1 MFKRVVKFCR
11 TTVCAAPVF
20 FLLNTLFLLAI
31 VFLRLGMSY
40 TFKYLTEMLV
50 DTSGTVRRSH
60 VLIPILLFFVC
71 ITLAGNSGN
80 FTRMMKMLCT
90 RKAKKIYSKR
100 FLQKAYQSRQDDFY
114 VKDFYDRYEYVKT
127 HMEDTTQLSEVVFT
141 DLLYAVMNTIVV
153 SVSISV
159 FSPLIFLYIAV
170 ISVCMSSVNIYAAKK
185 RVSLNDSYVNK
196 ERSAAYYDKLFIDK
210 GAAREIRIFHLKDHL
225 LSLWK
230 EKYDGVYYDKYHL
243 ETRLKTLSC
252 LPGILQNV
260 FSYLLLVSFA
270 YGVYTGS
277 LSLGEFV
284 FLFNVMW
291 ALTGSLTSIITILS
305 GTIFE
310 KDKYVERYERF
321 VAGEAN
327 VHEEQGNRAGAF
339 SDLELGH
346 VSYRYENQ
354 QRAAVEDVSLK
365 IKRGEIVS
373 ILGDNGSGKTT
384 LSKIICGLL
393 ENYDGDV
400 WYNGESLKDIDR
412 ETYYKR
418 FGVGFQEFARY
429 SLTLRENIGIGSVEH
444 MENEKMLQEA
454 VDKGNLG
461 ELLNHLPRG
470 IDTVLGKEYDEN
482 GRELSGGQWQRVILS
497 RVYMGTPDI
506 LVLDEPTASI
516 DPIAEMELLQHFREI
531 IGGRTAILISHR
543 IGFARL
549 SDRIC
554 IMEDGR
560 LTEQGTHEELL
571 AARGKYYQLFSEQ
584 KKLYGEY

>member
-40 TFKYLTEMLV
+40 TFKYLTEMLA
-50 DTSGTVRRSH
+50 DTSGTIQRSH
-60 VLIPILLFFVC
+60 VLIPILLFFMC
-71 ITLAGNSGN
+71 ITLAGNWGN

-90 RKAKKIYSKR
+90 RKAKKIYSRR

-114 VKDFYDRYEYVKT
+114 VKDFYDQYEYVKT
-127 HMEDTTQLSEVVFT
+127 HMEDTTQLSEVIFT

-170 ISVCMSSVNIYAAKK
+170 ISVCMSSVNIYAAKR
-185 RVSLNDSYVNK
+185 RVSLNDSYINK

-230 EKYDGVYYDKYHL
+230 EKYDGVYYDKYQL
-243 ETRLKTLSC
+243 ETKLKTLSC
-252 LPGILQNV
+252 LPDILQNV

-321 VAGEAN
+321 VAREAN

-400 WYNGESLKDIDR
+400 WYNGENLKDIDR

-444 MENEKMLQEA
+444 MEDEKMLQEA

-461 ELLNHLPRG
+461 ELLDRLPRG

-571 AARGKYYQLFSEQ
+571 AAKGKYYRLFSEQ
-584 KKLYGEY
+584 KKLYGE

>member
-31 VFLRLGMSY
+31 VFLQLGMSY

-50 DTSGTVRRSH
+50 DTSGMIRRSH

-71 ITLAGNSGN
+71 ITFAGNWGN

-90 RKAKKIYSKR
+90 RKAKKIYSRR
-100 FLQKAYQSRQDDFY
+100 FLRKAYGSRQDDFY
-114 VKDFYDRYEYVKT
+114 VKEFYDQYEYVRT

-141 DLLYAVMNTIVV
+141 DLLFAVMRTIVV

-170 ISVCMSSVNIYAAKK
+170 ISVSMSLVNIYAAKR
-185 RVSLNDSYVNK
+185 RVALNDSYVNR
-196 ERSAAYYDKLFIDK
+196 ERSAAYYDRLFTDK
-210 GAAREIRIFHLKDHL
+210 GAAREIRIFRLKDYL

-230 EKYDGVYYDKYHL
+230 EKYDGVYYDKYRL
-243 ETRLKTLSC
+243 EAKLKTLSY
-252 LPGILQNV
+252 LPDILQNA
-260 FSYLLLVSFA
+260 FSYLLLASFA

-291 ALTGSLTSIITILS
+291 SLTASLTSIITILS

-321 VAGEAN
+321 VAGEADGR
-327 VHEEQGNRAGAF
+327 EGQGNSAGAF
-339 SDLELGH
+339 SDLELDH

-354 QRAAVEDVSLK
+354 QRAAVEDVSLR
-365 IKRGEIVS
+365 IRSGEIVS

-393 ENYDGDV
+393 ENYDGNV
-400 WYNGESLKDIDR
+400 RYNGENIRDMDR
-412 ETYYKR
+412 ESYYKR

-444 MENEKMLQEA
+444 MEDEKMLREA

-461 ELLNHLPRG
+461 ELIDQLPQG
-470 IDTVLGKEYDEN
+470 MDTVLGKEYDEN

-506 LVLDEPTASI
+506 LVLDEPTASV

-571 AARGKYYQLFSEQ
+571 AAGGKYYRLFSEQ
-584 KKLYGEY
+584 KKLYGE